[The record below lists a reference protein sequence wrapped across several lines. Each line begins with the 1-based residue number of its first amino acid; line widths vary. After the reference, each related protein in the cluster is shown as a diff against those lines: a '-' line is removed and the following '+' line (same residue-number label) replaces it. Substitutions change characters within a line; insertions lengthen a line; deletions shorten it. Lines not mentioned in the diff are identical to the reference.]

1 MATEVPPLPTFLI
14 IGAQKSATRWLRSHL
29 GEHPDVFT
37 SDAEIS
43 YFNHDGRYAL
53 GSDWYRSQFREWA
66 GERHIGEST
75 PGYLMWR
82 HDPEVVAERIRATV
96 PDVRLIAVVR
106 DPVDRAASALVH
118 HQRHERIRPSA
129 SLVDLAF
136 DVDAA
141 TDRLGIVAGGWYAS
155 SLKPFVEMFGEQ
167 LLVVLHDAVRDQ
179 PVATYRR
186 ALEHIGA
193 SDTFVPDDLAEVR
206 YSNRTSG
213 TGGPSFAERERLL
226 SLYSEETGRLEEML
240 GRDLTSWRV
249 P

>member
-1 MATEVPPLPTFLI
+1 MTAEHPPLPTFLI

-53 GSDWYRSQFREWA
+53 GTEWYRSQFREWS
-66 GERHIGEST
+66 GEQLIGEST

-82 HDPEVVAERIRATV
+82 HDPGVVAERIRATV

-106 DPVDRAASALVH
+106 DPVDRAASAVVH
-118 HQRHERIRPSA
+118 HQRHERIRASA

-141 TDRLGIVAGGWYAS
+141 TDRLGIIAGGWYAS
-155 SLKPFVEMFGEQ
+155 SLRPFVELFGEQ
-167 LLVVLHDAVRDQ
+167 LLVLLHDDVRDQ
-179 PVATYRR
+179 PGATYRR
-186 ALEHIGA
+186 TLEHIGA
-193 SDTFVPDDLAEVR
+193 SDTFAPTDLAEVR
-206 YSNRTSG
+206 YSNKTSG
-213 TGGPSFAERERLL
+213 AGGPTLAERERVL
-226 SLYSEETGRLEEML
+226 SLYSEEISRLEEML
-240 GRDLTSWRV
+240 GRDLMSWRV

>member
-1 MATEVPPLPTFLI
+1 MTPDPPPLPTFLI

-37 SDAEIS
+37 SGAEIS
-43 YFNHDGRYAL
+43 YFNHEGRYAL
-53 GSDWYRSQFREWA
+53 GPDWYRSQFRAWA
-66 GERHIGEST
+66 GEPIVGEST

-82 HDPEVVAERIRATV
+82 HDPRVIAERIRATV

-106 DPVDRAASALVH
+106 DPVDRAASAAVH

-155 SLKPFVEMFGEQ
+155 SLKPFVDLFGAQ
-167 LLVVLHDAVRDQ
+167 LLLLLHDDVRDQ

-186 ALEHIGA
+186 TLEHIGA
-193 SDTFVPDDLAEVR
+193 SDTFMPDDLAEMR

-213 TGGPSFAERERLL
+213 DGTPSPLERKQLQ
-226 SLYSEETGRLEEML
+226 SLYAEEISRLEAMFD
-240 GRDLTSWRV
+240 RDLASWRA